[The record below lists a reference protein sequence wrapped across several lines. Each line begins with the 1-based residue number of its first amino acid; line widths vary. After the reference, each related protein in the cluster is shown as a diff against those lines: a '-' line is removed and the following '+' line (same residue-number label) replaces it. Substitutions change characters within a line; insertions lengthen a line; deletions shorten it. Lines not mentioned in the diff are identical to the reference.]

1 MSTPLYRSNL
11 SPEQISQVFKDQQ
24 DFFRMGKTFDVSFRR
39 KILKRLKSVLKENEA
54 ALLEA
59 LAKDLRKP
67 EFEAYASE
75 IGFVY
80 EELNHTLK
88 HLKHW
93 SKPKRVKSPISTW
106 PSRSYVVPQP
116 KGVCLIIAPW
126 NYPFMLL
133 VSPLIAALAAGNT
146 AFLKPA
152 EQTPY
157 TSNLLSQILT
167 ENFDQELI
175 TVIQGEGQS
184 TIPPLLKAHRFD
196 HIFFTGST
204 GVGRSIALLAAE
216 KLSPITLELG
226 GKSPAVIDH
235 SANLAVA
242 AQRIAFGKWLNAGQ
256 TCVAPDYLLV
266 QRDVKEE
273 FLGLL
278 KACLQDFYPQG
289 ALKSTDYT
297 SIIHQKHFD
306 TISGYLDSGEL
317 YFGGERDVEHLRI
330 APTIILDPDLD
341 SPVMTTEI
349 FGPVLP
355 VLTFDFLE
363 EAREI
368 IDRNPNPLAFY
379 LFSADKGNQDYW
391 KKMPFGGGAI
401 NNSIVHLAN
410 PDLPFGGIGNS
421 GQGAYHGKFGFDT
434 FSHPKAIIKS
444 GTWFDLKQKYP
455 PYSNFALKLIRR
467 LMS

>member
-1 MSTPLYRSNL
+1 MATPLYRSNL
-11 SPEQISQVFKDQQ
+11 SPQQISQLYKDQQ
-24 DFFRMGKTFDVSFRR
+24 DFFRMGKTFDISFRR
-39 KILKRLKSVLKENEA
+39 KTLKHLKQVLKENEA
-54 ALLEA
+54 ELLKA
-59 LAKDLRKP
+59 LAADLRKP

-80 EELNHTLK
+80 AEINHTLK
-88 HLKHW
+88 NLRAW
-93 SKPKRVKSPISTW
+93 TKPKSVTSPISTW
-106 PSRSYVVPQP
+106 PSRSYVIPQP

-152 EQTPY
+152 EQTPH
-157 TSNLLSQILT
+157 TSNLLCQILT

-175 TVIQGEGQS
+175 TVIQGEGQT

-204 GVGRSIALLAAE
+204 SVGRSIALLAAE

-226 GKSPAVIDH
+226 GKSPAVIDRTAKL
-235 SANLAVA
+235 SVA

-266 QRDVKEE
+266 QREVRDE
-273 FLGLL
+273 FLALL
-278 KACLQDFYPQG
+278 KASIQSFYPHG
-289 ALKSTDYT
+289 ALNSADYT
-297 SIIHQKHFD
+297 SIIHQKHFE
-306 TISGYLDSGEL
+306 TICSYLQSGTL
-317 YFGGERDVEHLRI
+317 YFGGETDAQQLRI
-330 APTIILDPDLD
+330 APTILVDPDLE
-341 SPVMTTEI
+341 SPVMNTEI
-349 FGPVLP
+349 FGPILP
-355 VLTFDFLE
+355 VLTFDFIE

-379 LFSADKGNQDYW
+379 LYSSDKANQAYW

-401 NNSIVHLAN
+401 NNSVVHLAN
-410 PDLPFGGIGNS
+410 LELPFGGIGNS
-421 GQGAYHGKFGFDT
+421 GQGAYHGKYGFDT

-444 GTWFDLKQKYP
+444 GTWLDLKQKYP
-455 PYSNFALKLIRR
+455 PYSNFALQIIRR